1 MSKKLDQSGGEEELE
16 YRIQAQINSSKVREL
31 PMNSVFL
38 ISSKTTSIHVLNLL
52 TVFPTV

>member
-16 YRIQAQINSSKVREL
+16 YLTQALINSCRVREL

-38 ISSKTTSIHVLNLL
+38 ISSKTINILA
-52 TVFPTV
+52 